1 MRRLKRRG
9 GAGEGAVVVGGG
21 PQGHAILVLH
31 DEDDDK
37 GEQIFSRR
45 GTGRWVGLVK
55 RKLGRRVKMGWG
67 WFGPEGKKRERGSPG
82 RVFFF
87 SFLF

>member
-21 PQGHAILVLH
+21 RQGNAILVLH

-37 GEQIFSRR
+37 GEQIFSGK

-55 RKLGRRVKMGWG
+55 RKLGRRVEMG
-67 WFGPEGKKRERGSPG
+67 
-82 RVFFF
+82 
-87 SFLF
+87 